1 MATPVK
7 ILHLEDVRSDADIV
21 KREMQKSALQF
32 EWLWVSA
39 RKDFQ
44 QALSRFQPDII
55 LCDHS
60 MPGFS
65 SAEAVEI
72 IRDAGFNIPFIL
84 ITATLSEDI
93 AVMMLRKGITDYIL
107 KDRMQR
113 LPAAVTNALEKWRIE
128 REKQQYLAEIINNE
142 ARFRALIEN
151 SYDAITV
158 RNAEMELIY
167 RSPSANRML
176 GIREH
181 EGYDHSVYESVH
193 PEDAPALRPLM
204 QKVLDNP
211 GQPYNFS
218 LRVRH
223 RNGHYIWVEG
233 TMRNF
238 LNEPNIGGIIFNFRD
253 ITERMEANL
262 QRERITEQLLERN
275 KNLEQ
280 FAYIVSH
287 NLRAPVANI
296 LGISNVLTYDGI
308 PEDQKREIL
317 GSISASAR
325 RLDEVITDLNVILQK
340 KKEVGQVRQPVNF
353 QQLIDDIMISLE
365 KMITRN
371 SVSIVA
377 DFGEVQ
383 EIESVKSYWYSILYN
398 LVTNAIKYRQPS
410 LHPVIKIRSSRQ
422 GDKIRLVFQDNG
434 SGIDMKTHGSQVFGL
449 YKRFH
454 PGIEGKGMGLFMI
467 KTQVET
473 MGGTIT
479 VNSEVNRGTEFT
491 ITL

>member
-21 KREMQKSALQF
+21 RREMEKSALKF

-44 QALSRFQPDII
+44 PALLRFQPDIV

-60 MPGFS
+60 MPGFV
-65 SAEAVEI
+65 SAEAVTI
-72 IRDAGFNIPFIL
+72 IHEAGLNVPFIL
-84 ITATLSEDI
+84 ITATLSEEI
-93 AVMMLRKGITDYIL
+93 AVMMLQNGITDYIL
-107 KDRMQR
+107 KDRLQR

-128 REKQQYLAEIINNE
+128 RDKQQYLTEIINNE

-151 SYDAITV
+151 NYDAITV
-158 RNAEMELIY
+158 RNADLELIF

-176 GIREH
+176 GISEH
-181 EGYDHSVYESVH
+181 ERYDQTIYESVH
-193 PEDAPALRPLM
+193 PEDAQSLKPLM

-211 GQPYNFS
+211 GQPYDFTA
-218 LRVRH
+218 RIRH
-223 RNGHYIWVEG
+223 RNGHYIWIEG
-233 TMRNF
+233 IMRNF
-238 LNEPNIGGIIFNFRD
+238 LADRNIGGIIFNFRD

-296 LGISNVLTYDGI
+296 LGISNVLMYEGI
-308 PEDQKREIL
+308 SEDQKRQVL
-317 GSISASAR
+317 GSISSSAR
-325 RLDEVITDLNVILQK
+325 RLDEVIKDLNVILQK

-353 QQLIDDIMISLE
+353 QQLIDDIIVSLE
-365 KMITRN
+365 KVITQN
-371 SVSIVA
+371 NVSILT
-377 DFGEVQ
+377 DFQEVR

-398 LVTNAIKYRQPS
+398 LIVNAIKYRQPS
-410 LHPVIKIRSSRQ
+410 LHPIIKIRSSRH
-422 GDKIRLVFQDNG
+422 GDKIRVVFRDNG
-434 SGIDMKTHGSQVFGL
+434 RGIDMKTHANHVFGL

-454 PGIEGKGMGLFMI
+454 PEIEGKGMGLFMI

-473 MGGTIT
+473 MGGEIIL
-479 VNSEVNRGTEFT
+479 NSEINKGTEFT